1 LRAPQPLTRAKKRA
15 KRQQTKVPERKHRSG
30 VFVCSFSKT
39 HQRRIALTAKES
51 AIDSFF
57 SIIKLCKQKSKAF
70 YAEQHVFIPTF
81 AIPNKQIIKP

>member
-51 AIDSFF
+51 AIDSLFLVLLNF
-57 SIIKLCKQKSKAF
+57 ANKKARLYMLNNMFLFLHLQSK
-70 YAEQHVFIPTF
+70 
-81 AIPNKQIIKP
+81 